1 MNATTKKPSSP
12 AQHPGAPKTIGR
24 FTLLRPHGRGHAG
37 VVYQAEETLANG
49 MKRPVAV
56 KILRSPD
63 PSDSRYMD
71 KFEREALALLEFGS
85 HPHIVGIVEC
95 GRLSE
100 SEYWIAMEWMPQ
112 CLQDRI
118 GDDPTSER
126 EVARM
131 IHHVARGL
139 HHLHT
144 FETAPVLHRDIKPR
158 NILVTGE
165 GEHATYR
172 IADLELAGHKHPN
185 LPSSAESVRF
195 IAPEFCPSETSGKP
209 HAVESPAS
217 DIYSLG
223 FVAYSMLLGARRF
236 ADQFPELT
244 EDAATD
250 PTASV
255 AGWMQW
261 HVSPNLEV
269 APAHEVV
276 EGVSRELSEI
286 IRKMMA
292 KPLDQRYQSA
302 QEVLDAL
309 GELGGEESTLATPP
323 SPAPSRR
330 GKRWKKHRKTIALC
344 GLALIAIGCGAWI
357 ELRPR
362 PFLELP
368 DGSSISFQGPAGELR
383 VRAGNAPADASVEV
397 ELEGATTP
405 LHAALERDSGSQTRG
420 FDGSVK
426 LSAPRT
432 ALGVIRLLDAHGR
445 PLCTAQASFTREPPV
460 HVVLKTE
467 PARPSFPLT
476 ISFSDGSRQTVTAD
490 SEGRVTFDADPQA
503 LSLAGQDS
511 RFVLASE
518 SASLRVTPGTQ
529 QPGAL
534 RLISRLGALRITVKP
549 IDARV
554 TIERPGVES
563 EEIPL
568 TDGSATVE
576 REVGEWTIRAAK
588 DGFQPARRAVEISRV
603 DTRSA
608 ELQLAQLPPPP
619 APAVPEPPPLDSI
632 ERSVRSLAPLAQLTL
647 TQVPLSGK
655 VRLQGPLL
663 NQRELD
669 LLTKRL
675 EPVAD
680 SLLWETRVDPAN
692 FARELGAG
700 LRNAGYAS
708 VDVRV
713 IEGGQRLWIR
723 LARAPG
729 AEESAAKALI
739 GTYFLDDGQ
748 VSLRFAD

>member
-1 MNATTKKPSSP
+1 MNATTKKPVSP
-12 AQHPGAPKTIGR
+12 APHPGAPKTIGR

-37 VVYQAEETLANG
+37 VVYQAEEALANG

-63 PSDSRYMD
+63 PSDARYVE
-71 KFEREALALLEFGS
+71 KFEREALALLEFGA

-118 GDDPTSER
+118 GDDPTPER
-126 EVARM
+126 EVTRM
-131 IHHVARGL
+131 IRHVARGL

-144 FETAPVLHRDIKPR
+144 FESAPVLHRDIKPR

-195 IAPEFCPSETSGKP
+195 IAPEFCPSDTAGKSI
-209 HAVESPAS
+209 AVESPAS

-244 EDAATD
+244 EDAAKD

-309 GELGGEESTLATPP
+309 SALGEEESNLAPLPP
-323 SPAPSRR
+323 RAPSRH
-330 GKRWKKHRKTIALC
+330 GKRLKRHRKVIALA

-357 ELRPR
+357 EFRPR
-362 PFLELP
+362 PFLSLP
-368 DGSSISFQGPAGELR
+368 DGPCISFYGPAGELR

-397 ELEGATTP
+397 ELEGVTTP
-405 LHAALERDSGSQTRG
+405 LHAAIERDAATQTRG
-420 FDGSVK
+420 FDGAVK
-426 LSAPRT
+426 LSKPQT
-432 ALGVIRLLDAHGR
+432 TPGIIRLLDPHGR
-445 PLCTAQASFTREPPV
+445 TLCAANVSFTREPPV
-460 HVVLKTE
+460 RVLLKTE
-467 PARPSFPLT
+467 PARPSFPVT

-490 SEGRVTFDADPQA
+490 SEGRITFDADPQA

-511 RFVLASE
+511 RFILASE

-554 TIERPGVES
+554 TIERPGVEA

-632 ERSVRSLAPLAQLTL
+632 ERSIRSLAPLAQLTL
-647 TQVPLSGK
+647 TQVPMAGK
-655 VRLQGPLL
+655 VRLQGALL

-680 SLLWETRVDPAN
+680 SLLWETHVDPAS
-692 FARELGAG
+692 FARALSVG
-700 LRNAGYAS
+700 LRNAGIAS
-708 VDVRV
+708 PDVRV
-713 IEGGQRLWIR
+713 IDGGQRLWIR
-723 LARAPG
+723 MTLGPG
-729 AEESAAKALI
+729 AEESAARALI
-739 GTYFLDDGQ
+739 GTYFLDADQ
-748 VSLRFAD
+748 VSLRFAE